1 MADRGRDLDLV
12 PPQLTI
18 GQRIWRRLHDVR
30 ERALPAPKLGPAWK
44 PIASGQQAGDLIY
57 DCLRQDAPAMI
68 ARLGAGELEAVLRQ
82 QAIGASRARVSHHL
96 RYVLGRAP
104 APWWDAVFLGA
115 MELHTGFFPATP
127 ATLARFTERMLADIP
142 LVDILGSW
150 LPGER
155 DLASLGLRAARVPLV
170 DLEPYFHEA
179 PWSRVLRDRIVL
191 VVHPFADQIR
201 SQFERRTLL
210 FPGRDVLPPF
220 DLRTVPAVVSNAGT
234 RPKYTDWFSA
244 LDAMTETIAREKF
257 DVAIIGAGAYGF
269 PLAAAVKRMGRQAV
283 HLGGAAQI
291 LFGIR
296 GKRWD
301 DMPFFQRLFNDAWVY
316 PIPESRPPRWREV
329 EGGCYW

>member
-1 MADRGRDLDLV
+1 
-12 PPQLTI
+12 
-18 GQRIWRRLHDVR
+18 
-30 ERALPAPKLGPAWK
+30 
-44 PIASGQQAGDLIY
+44 
-57 DCLRQDAPAMI
+57 MI

-82 QAIGASRARVSHHL
+82 QAIGARRPRVSHHL
-96 RYVLGRAP
+96 RYLFGRAP
-104 APWWDAVFLGA
+104 APWWDVAFLGA

-127 ATLARFTERMLADIP
+127 ATLARFAERMLADIP

-155 DLASLGLRAARVPLV
+155 DLAPLGLRAARVPLV

-201 SQFERRTLL
+201 SQFERRALL

-220 DLRTVPAVVSNAGT
+220 DLRTVPAVVSNAGA
-234 RPKYTDWFSA
+234 RPKYADWFSA
-244 LDAMTETIAREKF
+244 LDAMTEAIAREKF

-301 DMPFFQRLFNDAWVY
+301 EMPLFQRLFNDTWVY
-316 PIPESRPPRWREV
+316 PVSESRPPRWRDV
-329 EGGCYW
+329 EDGCYW